1 MFKIALM
8 TKARF
13 MLHKIKNE
21 KGITLIEI
29 LVVLAIIAIVAT
41 LMAVGP
47 EFSGTD
53 RIRTASR
60 ELLSDLQWA
69 RQAAMTQG
77 PGGTVPQ
84 LRGFGIRFE
93 STNIY
98 RIFRFNDT
106 NTNFIY
112 DAGEERSI
120 TDGEASPRQRDLYS
134 TIQLMINSGGT
145 PVSPNNDV
153 LLFDR
158 QGMPRQSN
166 WSFSQITFVI
176 QNPNNPGAQAKCV
189 TVTFNRIR
197 EGVWS
202 SGVCTE
208 Q

>member
-1 MFKIALM
+1 MK
-8 TKARF
+8 TSRF
-13 MLHKIKNE
+13 LDK
-21 KGITLIEI
+21 KGITLIEL

-53 RIRTASR
+53 RIRNTSR

-69 RQAAMTQG
+69 RQSAMTQG
-77 PGGTVPQ
+77 PCDPGDPNCIVPQ

-166 WSFSQITFVI
+166 WGFSQITFVI
-176 QNPNNPGAQAKCV
+176 QNPTNPGIQAKCV
-189 TVTFNRIR
+189 TVSFNRIR